1 MPIDLEYLAAHA
13 AVVPE
18 RTSDPAAVRA
28 LLDRDGAAILS
39 GRPTDLESAAGLA
52 ALTLGSSL
60 VASGHPI
67 EVSDGGG
74 KDPRLSPDAARRM
87 LPLHTDGFAYGA
99 LAPDVF
105 FLLCATPSAGDGLSF
120 LVDQQALLA
129 ALESSVDGAEL
140 AMFARTHVVDQSEAG
155 GVPTL
160 GPLALPLP
168 SGASTVRRSVHVRP
182 TDDDPDPARTARLLT
197 LWQGILDAVGALAPR
212 FPVGAGDAV
221 AIDNTRLA
229 HGRDAYTTP
238 GRMMWR
244 CWAWTDRAGGV
255 PEGELWS
262 DTRMVPHPDTLPAV
276 D

>member
-1 MPIDLEYLAAHA
+1 MPIDLLEFTARS

-18 RTSDPAAVRA
+18 RTADPTAVRA
-28 LLDRDGAAILS
+28 LLDRDGAAILT
-39 GRPTDLESAAGLA
+39 GLPTDLESAAGLA
-52 ALTLGSSL
+52 ALTLGPAL
-60 VASGHPI
+60 LAVGHPI
-67 EVSDGGG
+67 EVTDGGG
-74 KDPRLSPDAARRM
+74 KDARLSADASRRM

-99 LAPDVF
+99 QAPDVF
-105 FLLCATPSAGDGLSF
+105 FLLCATPSVDDGLSF

-129 ALESSVDGAEL
+129 SLERSPEGAEL
-140 AMFARTHVVDQSEAG
+140 ATFARTHVVDQSQPG
-155 GVPTL
+155 GFPAL

-168 SGASTVRRSVHVRP
+168 SGISTVRRSVHVRP

-212 FPVGAGDAV
+212 FPVGSGDAV

-229 HGRDAYTTP
+229 HGRDAYTTA

-244 CWAWTDRAGGV
+244 CWAWTDRAGGF

-262 DTRMVPHPDTLPAV
+262 DTRMVTAS
-276 D
+276 